1 MVRRIV
7 SLVLVLMAIAGV
19 CGVHVMAAEAPLVIL
34 YTGDVHCGIEAGE
47 DSMGY
52 ANLVALKKELQTQ
65 FDHVALVDA
74 GDAIQ
79 GEAIGTLTDGT
90 DLVTIMDQVGY
101 DIGVFGNHEFDYGM
115 DRALALLTEANMDYL
130 ACNFIDLRTGDPVTD
145 GYRIIRYGEL
155 DVAYVGI
162 ATPES
167 FTKSTPTYFQDENG
181 NYIYSFCEKNNGQQL
196 YDAVQ
201 YAVDSAIGEG
211 ADVVIAVGHLGTD
224 LASAPWRSID
234 VIANT
239 TGIDAFIDGHSHSV
253 IPGETVENKEGKPV
267 TLTATGTKMSHIGKM
282 TVAADGTVT
291 TELVENYTVIDE
303 ETDAF
308 IKEIQGKFDE
318 KLNEVVAQSEV
329 TLVVNDP
336 VTGER
341 IIRNRETNLGDLCAD
356 AYRIVLGADIGMT
369 NGGGI
374 RAEIAPG
381 DVTYGDIIAVHP
393 YGNTMCVV
401 EAQGWEILELLEVGA
416 MAAPEEL
423 GSFMHVSG
431 LKYTIDTTVA
441 STVVLDDYGMLV
453 STGDSVRVKNV
464 QVLQDDGTY
473 VPIDP
478 QATYTMASHNY
489 MIKEGGCSVAHFM
502 DNKLL
507 QDEVMIDNQLLITY
521 IRDYLGGAIGDQYAQ
536 PYGDGRITIVT
547 EQVPETGDD
556 LVAPV
561 GLVLV
566 VSLTTLL
573 CLLKRR
579 KNL

>member
-1 MVRRIV
+1 MMRR
-7 SLVLVLMAIAGV
+7 LAGMVLVLAMLAALVLSGV
-19 CGVHVMAAEAPLVIL
+19 SVMAAEAPLVIL
-34 YTGDVHCGIEAGE
+34 YTGDVHCGVDAGE

-52 ANLVALKKELQTQ
+52 ANLAALKKELQTQ

-79 GEAIGTLTDGT
+79 GEAIGTLTDGR
-90 DLVTIMDQVGY
+90 DLVAIMDQVGY

-115 DRALALLTEANMDYL
+115 DRALALLDEAGMDYL
-130 ACNFIDLRTGDPVTD
+130 ACNFIDLHTGKPVTD
-145 GYRIIRYGEL
+145 GYRIVSYGEL

-162 ATPES
+162 ATPET

-181 NYIYSFCEKNNGQQL
+181 NYIYSFCEKNNGQEL
-196 YDAVQ
+196 YAAVQ
-201 YAVDSAIGEG
+201 SAVDSAIGEG

-224 LASAPWRSID
+224 PASAPWRSVD

-253 IPGETVENKEGKPV
+253 IAGETVENKDGNPV

-291 TELVENYTVIDE
+291 TELVENYTAIDE

-308 IKEIQGKFDE
+308 VKEIQAQFSD
-318 KLNEVVAQSEV
+318 KLNEVVARSEV
-329 TLVVNDP
+329 KLVVNDP

-401 EAQGWEILELLEVGA
+401 EAKGWEILDLLEVAA

-431 LKYTIDTTVA
+431 LKYTIDTTVD
-441 STVVLDDYGMLV
+441 STVELDDYGMLV
-453 STGDSVRVKNV
+453 STGHNARVKNV
-464 QVLQDDGTY
+464 QVLQKDGTY
-473 VPIDP
+473 APMDP
-478 QATYTMASHNY
+478 QATYTLASHNY

-521 IRDYLGGAIGDQYAQ
+521 IRDHLNGVIGEEYAD

-547 EQVPETGDD
+547 EPIPETGDPFVAPLILAVS
-556 LVAPV
+556 LVA
-561 GLVLV
+561 
-566 VSLTTLL
+566 LL

-579 KNL
+579 KCV